1 MGLKDIK
8 LGKSIDEIQE
18 GDSLTVTEIIEDKDI
33 LLYLGLTNDGN
44 PLYIQH
50 DYSQT
55 TRFHKPIVPTVL
67 LVGILTSNVSKH
79 LPGPGSHIVDVSLN
93 VIEPIYHNNMITFNF
108 EVERV
113 DERREQ
119 VTISVVGTNMEN
131 ERVLDAELIV
141 ETPRKLIFDEAEN
154 VIMNKRTEVEEN
166 ADKVVYPTTMA
177 DDDSE

>member
-8 LGKSIDEIQE
+8 VGKSIDEIQE

-50 DYSQT
+50 DYSQM
-55 TRFHKPIVPTVL
+55 TRFKKPIVPTVL

-79 LPGPGSHIVDVSLN
+79 LPGPGSHIVDISLN
-93 VIEPIYHNNMITFNF
+93 VIEPVYHNSTVTFVF

-141 ETPRKLIFDEAEN
+141 ETPRKLAFEDEESETIMEETDGEEGASPLAAE
-154 VIMNKRTEVEEN
+154 EER
-166 ADKVVYPTTMA
+166 
-177 DDDSE
+177 SE

>member
-8 LGKSIDEIQE
+8 VGKSIDEMQE

-50 DYSQT
+50 DYSQM
-55 TRFHKPIVPTVL
+55 TRFKKPIVPTVL

-79 LPGPGSHIVDVSLN
+79 LPGPGSHIVDISLN
-93 VIEPIYHNNMITFNF
+93 VIEPVYHNTTITFVF

-119 VTISVVGTNMEN
+119 VTISVIGTNMEN

-141 ETPRKLIFDEAEN
+141 ETPRKLSFVDEESEG
-154 VIMNKRTEVEEN
+154 IMEEMETEESTDSPS
-166 ADKVVYPTTMA
+166 AD
-177 DDDSE
+177 E

>member
-67 LVGILTSNVSKH
+67 LVGLLPSTVSKPF
-79 LPGPGSHIVDVSLN
+79 PGPGSHIVSVSFN
-93 VIEPIYHNNMITFNF
+93 VIEPI
-108 EVERV
+108 
-113 DERREQ
+113 
-119 VTISVVGTNMEN
+119 
-131 ERVLDAELIV
+131 
-141 ETPRKLIFDEAEN
+141 
-154 VIMNKRTEVEEN
+154 
-166 ADKVVYPTTMA
+166 
-177 DDDSE
+177 

>member
-8 LGKSIDEIQE
+8 VGKSIDEMQE

-50 DYSQT
+50 DYSQM
-55 TRFHKPIVPTVL
+55 TRFKKPIVPTVL

-79 LPGPGSHIVDVSLN
+79 LPGPGSHIVDISLN
-93 VIEPIYHNNMITFNF
+93 VIEPVYHNTTITFVF

-119 VTISVVGTNMEN
+119 VTISVIGTNMEN

-141 ETPRKLIFDEAEN
+141 ETPRKLSFEDEESEG
-154 VIMNKRTEVEEN
+154 IMEEMETEGSTDSPS
-166 ADKVVYPTTMA
+166 AD
-177 DDDSE
+177 E

>member
-1 MGLKDIK
+1 M
-8 LGKSIDEIQE
+8 
-18 GDSLTVTEIIEDKDI
+18 
-33 LLYLGLTNDGN
+33 
-44 PLYIQH
+44 
-50 DYSQT
+50 
-55 TRFHKPIVPTVL
+55 
-67 LVGILTSNVSKH
+67 
-79 LPGPGSHIVDVSLN
+79 N
-93 VIEPIYHNNMITFNF
+93 VIEPIYHSNMITFNF

-154 VIMNKRTEVEEN
+154 VIMNERTEVEEN